1 MVVIKVVVVDYSYM
15 VICNFDSFKCV
26 DSVSLFEV
34 LLPKVLLVK

>member
-1 MVVIKVVVVDYSYM
+1 MVVVIKVLVVDYSCV

-34 LLPKVLLVK
+34 FLKVLVVK